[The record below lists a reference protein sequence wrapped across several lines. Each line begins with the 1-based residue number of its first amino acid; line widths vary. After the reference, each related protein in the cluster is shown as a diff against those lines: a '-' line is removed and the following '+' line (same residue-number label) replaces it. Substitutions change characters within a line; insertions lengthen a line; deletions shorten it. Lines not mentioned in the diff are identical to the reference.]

1 MLIDP
6 TASADFQKHS
16 LDKGRPRDWTAE
28 VQVITLELDTQTF
41 QEVDV
46 LAGTEHTTT
55 KEYLEKLIERAI
67 EAEYTVYLQK
77 AQEAVEAATSTLLG
91 ALSPELA
98 AKVAQELG
106 LKSVPVEASNSR
118 SSGKVPDLAAQ
129 LQAKKAKGAK
139 PNKEVE
145 AVQEPKS

>member
-1 MLIDP
+1 MAFDP
-6 TASADFQKHS
+6 ITLDTYSKLS
-16 LDKGRPRDWTAE
+16 MDKGRVRDFN
-28 VQVITLELDTQTF
+28 VDQVLTIDIKMFEFRMLDT
-41 QEVDV
+41 
-46 LAGTEHTTT
+46 LAGEEQTTT
-55 KEYLEKLIERAI
+55 KEIAEILLEEAI
-67 EAEYTVYLQK
+67 NEKYQKFQEARQR
-77 AQEAVEAATSTLLG
+77 AVEAATSTLLG

-129 LQAKKAKGAK
+129 LQAKKAKGGK